1 MCPQHLTE
9 WQTGFGVPTMS
20 RWRAA
25 ISTTSRNWQAPTFLP
40 LDQFSCH
47 WQQVKGA
54 DSCSCWRSWKTKIC
68 WFCLDFCTR
77 ERITIFGNVR
87 ALSVDKKV
95 TNSEVF
101 FANNVSNLCS
111 SSIKSHVFWRRP
123 LQRGE
128 WQSCQSKAF
137 LSFHT
142 SCLSKG
148 NLKYSKQL
156 AVLSEAL
163 LSIRYSWS
171 HFCKSWKKSTLGYS
185 FKGLHS

>member
-1 MCPQHLTE
+1 MKFHIQIPPSIESNDLAPQWCVHGTWLNGKQGLAFQQCRDDEQLYRRRVGIDKPPRFCHLINSHVIDSKSKEPTAALVEDLAKTE
-9 WQTGFGVPTMS
+9 
-20 RWRAA
+20 
-25 ISTTSRNWQAPTFLP
+25 
-40 LDQFSCH
+40 
-47 WQQVKGA
+47 
-54 DSCSCWRSWKTKIC
+54 IC

-156 AVLSEAL
+156 AVLSEAF
-163 LSIRYSWS
+163 Y
-171 HFCKSWKKSTLGYS
+171 
-185 FKGLHS
+185 